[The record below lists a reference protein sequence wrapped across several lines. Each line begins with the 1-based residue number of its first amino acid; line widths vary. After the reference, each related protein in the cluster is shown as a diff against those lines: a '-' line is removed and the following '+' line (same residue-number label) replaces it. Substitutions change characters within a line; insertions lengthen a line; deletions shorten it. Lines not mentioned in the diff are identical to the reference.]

1 MPSASSNADWYERFA
16 STRYRFMRVSRKTG
30 EETEA
35 IRCLKG
41 GKITRN
47 DDTTIKESAEASLVD
62 SYSFGPDFVRVYMT
76 VATVGGKSLEAVL
89 GTFLPVVPS
98 RSITGAKSEY
108 SLKMYGRLQE
118 LVDDKFSRP
127 YQLASG
133 TNAVSA
139 AKKIC
144 EDAGLTVI
152 ADPSDYCITNP
163 RAYGIGAAQANSDTN
178 DTKIGAVNDLLS
190 LANFRAAYTDPM
202 GRVVL
207 EKYRQ
212 PADIAPSWDFVEG
225 PTARFETS
233 MTEEYDYTSVANHV
247 VVRYEG
253 NSTSD
258 DTAEVIV
265 SEAWDTD
272 PMSELSTVTRGRT
285 ITTAYTYSEL
295 PAGST
300 AAERQANADARATSL
315 LATAQSTIRRV
326 KLTSVYAPIGINET
340 VNLQYRTGGL
350 SGKYQVRTQTLTL
363 TGGCP
368 TEMELRRFVRSG
380 E

>member
-1 MPSASSNADWYERFA
+1 MPSNSDWYERFA
-16 STRYRFMRVSRKTG
+16 TTRYRFMRVSRKTG
-30 EETEA
+30 EETEV

-76 VATVGGKSLEAVL
+76 VTTASGKQLEAVL

-98 RSITGAKSEY
+98 RNITGAKSDY

-127 YQLASG
+127 YQLESG

-144 EDAGLTVI
+144 EDVGLTVI
-152 ADPSDYCITNP
+152 ADESDYCITNP
-163 RAYGIGAAQANSDTN
+163 RAYGIGATQSNSDTN
-178 DTKIGAVNDLLS
+178 DTKIGAVNDLLG
-190 LANFRAAYTDPM
+190 LADFRAAYTDPM

-207 EKYRQ
+207 ERYRQ
-212 PADIAPSWDFVEG
+212 PSDIAPSWDFIEG

-233 MTEEYDYTSVANHV
+233 MSEEFDYTSVANHV
-247 VVRYEG
+247 VVRYAG

-258 DTAEVIV
+258 NDAEVIV

-272 PMSELSTVTRGRT
+272 PMSELSTVSRGRT
-285 ITTAYTYSEL
+285 ITTAYVYGEL

-300 AAERQANADARATSL
+300 AAERQANADSRAQML

-326 KLTSVYAPIGINET
+326 KLTSAYAPIGINET
-340 VNLQYRTGGL
+340 VNLRYATGGL

-368 TEMELRRFVRSG
+368 TEMELRRFERGGS
-380 E
+380 

>member
-1 MPSASSNADWYERFA
+1 MPSNSDWYERFVT
-16 STRYRFMRVSRKTG
+16 TRYRFMRVSRKTG
-30 EETEA
+30 EETEV

-41 GKITRN
+41 GKVTRN

-62 SYSFGPDFVRVYMT
+62 SYSFGPDLVRIYLT
-76 VATVGGKSLEAVL
+76 ATTVGGKQLEAVL

-108 SLKMYGRLQE
+108 SMKMYGRLQE

-152 ADPSDYCITNP
+152 ADSSDYCISNP
-163 RAYGIGAAQANSDTN
+163 RAYGIGADQANSDTN

-212 PADIAPSWDFVEG
+212 PANIAPSWDFMEG

-233 MTEEYDYTSVANHV
+233 MSEEFDYTSVANHV

-253 NSTSD
+253 KSG
-258 DTAEVIV
+258 TAADADSEVIV

-272 PMSELSTVTRGRT
+272 PMSELSTVSRGRT

-295 PAGST
+295 PTGST
-300 AAERQANADARATSL
+300 AAERQAAADSRAQSL

-326 KLTSVYAPIGINET
+326 KLTSVYAPISINET
-340 VNLQYRTGGL
+340 VNLQYATGGL

-368 TEMELRRFVRSG
+368 TEMELRQFVRNG
-380 E
+380 G